1 MPGLASGPGR
11 VLVFLGAIVLLTGC
25 GGGSPSAESVVRAW
39 SAALDQD
46 DNNTAGSLFANG
58 AEIVQNG
65 QVLTLHNRHE
75 AVAWNSALPC
85 SGRIVSIHS
94 QGQTATATFVLGNRR
109 HSQCD
114 GPGQK
119 TTAIF
124 RVVHGKIVL
133 WHQTNA
139 NGPTGPTI

>member
-1 MPGLASGPGR
+1 VHLPLA
-11 VLVFLGAIVLLTGC
+11 AILLLAGC

-39 SAALDQD
+39 SAALNQD
-46 DNNTAGSLFANG
+46 DNNTAGSLFATG

-65 QVLTLHNRHE
+65 HVLTLRNRHE

-85 SGRIVSIHS
+85 SGRIVSIQSH
-94 QGQTATATFVLGNRR
+94 GQTATATFVLGNRR

-114 GPGQK
+114 GPGQE

-124 RVVHGKIVL
+124 RVVRGKIVL

-139 NGPTGPTI
+139 RGPTGPTI

>member
-1 MPGLASGPGR
+1 MRVAGALVSLAAIA
-11 VLVFLGAIVLLTGC
+11 FLAGC
-25 GGGSPSAESVVRAW
+25 GSGSPSAESVVRAW
-39 SAALDQD
+39 SAALNQD
-46 DNNTAGSLFANG
+46 DNNTAASLFAQG
-58 AEIVQNG
+58 AEVVQNG
-65 QVLTLHNRHE
+65 HVLTLRNRRQ

-85 SGRIVSIHS
+85 SGKIVSIHTR
-94 QGQTATATFVLGNRR
+94 GQTATATFVLGDRR

-124 RVVHGKIVL
+124 KVVHGKIVL

-139 NGPTGPTI
+139 KGPTGPTV